1 MTMTMP
7 ITITVI
13 SMMGMMIR
21 SGYYARPIFAVA
33 RHLPYLKPVRF

>member
-1 MTMTMP
+1 MTIPMT